1 MSCRQAAIL
10 SLLVLILSS
19 CKLNSSPQQSY
30 KRDIPKA
37 LLATNY
43 SSLDDLKQEVVI
55 TYGAETNK
63 GDTVTSYVTLE
74 YSKDGLTIEDKL
86 MSGISQQEIME
97 IKNGSILDK
106 LQFIIEQP
114 FAVRSRFHFTNIF
127 ELARRIEYKYGVGDI
142 AFYFLAEECVNRISF
157 NERVQKRAKDLGEK
171 GYLNT
176 FNHIMAQAFITAIY
190 SEKHAEYIADVHER
204 MNMPELTTGKFTEE
218 QLKDSINYPVDNY
231 VDMINNEIG
240 QELGKVLKHK
250 YIINEET
257 NWSPELLTHFL
268 NDLIRYYSDSFS
280 VRIKPFKVDETL
292 VIKFSKKLNIVLKK
306 EANHI

>member
-19 CKLNSSPQQSY
+19 CKLNSSPQQSC

-63 GDTVTSYVTLE
+63 DDTVTSYVTLE

-106 LQFIIEQP
+106 LKFIIKQP